1 MGILQAVYGTFEPFN
16 RLKVIILMALDFS
29 GAGALAAPLV
39 STQFSQA
46 DRWSFHY
53 LCSFGIAFL
62 NTISLI
68 IVFRFRNQEG
78 TQYDFISFSSGFT
91 HLSWLLAPSVLGA
104 DWARTGGTWN
114 QSRQPVQTDIQSQSS
129 SSHGIF
135 HSCRCRRSGKYK
147 QMRPTP
153 Q

>member
-78 TQYDFISFSSGFT
+78 T
-91 HLSWLLAPSVLGA
+91 
-104 DWARTGGTWN
+104 
-114 QSRQPVQTDIQSQSS
+114 
-129 SSHGIF
+129 
-135 HSCRCRRSGKYK
+135 
-147 QMRPTP
+147 
-153 Q
+153 